1 MQWNAEG
8 AYPKKTPLKNKL
20 DTAKIDIACLQE
32 THLKVG
38 SRFTIRGYQT
48 FSMPREGRTKG
59 GVLILVRNEIPAT
72 EFKLDTNQQ
81 TEIHGIKFTV
91 DNTDITLFNVYSP
104 QDKQLCLNLM
114 DIPPEN
120 CLVIGDFNSHS
131 TSWGYQENDTRG
143 NEVEDWQI
151 DNSLVLIN
159 DPKDPPTFFSRRW
172 RTTTT
177 PDLAFA
183 TGDIASKTSR
193 HVQNQLGG
201 SDHRPIILAIDVNYR
216 IKDIKTFPRWN
227 YKKAYWPTFTRL
239 CEENC
244 KKLKTRESNIYK
256 PVKAFEKTLL
266 DSATKTIPRGAR
278 KNYRPYWTE
287 ELEQLEEEVSKNR
300 ENVEKNPTVENN
312 IAYKASEAKCKKTY
326 IQEAR
331 RSWNEKTEKLNF
343 DKDGTKLWNL
353 TKALNNEQSY
363 PTTISLE
370 KDGKTITGKE
380 VANCFIDNYEDT
392 CSVYIPSERKKE
404 VQAEL
409 NHQKTNSDA
418 QTTPECMNKDF
429 SLQELNDA
437 LESLKN
443 NKSPGP
449 DKITNEMLQHL
460 GPIAKAKLLEIYN
473 NSWKKGQVPQIWKE
487 ANMMPV
493 HKPGKKRNEASSYRP
508 ISLTSCIGKT
518 MERMINT
525 RLSWYLESNNII
537 TPEQAGFRQH
547 HSTEDQ
553 VTYIAQKIEDG
564 FQDKRHTLTVWLDME
579 KAFDKVWKDGLRL
592 KLRQCGVSGHMYQ
605 WISQFLTNRRARVH
619 VNGAYSRKKVL
630 KEGVPQGGVLS
641 PTLFLVFINDILK
654 DMPSNIRGAIYADD
668 LVIWCTEEH
677 LPTAQFR
684 LQLALDRLNDWTKK
698 WFVKINAAKTTFTIF
713 TLSPKIRGSIVKLK
727 IDDHFLKQDNNPTY
741 LGITFDQTL
750 TWRQQIEKA
759 ETRAKSR
766 LGLMKK
772 LSGASWGADHNT
784 QKKVYTGYV
793 RPVLEYGIS
802 VWGTASKT
810 HLIR

>member
-1 MQWNAEG
+1 M
-8 AYPKKTPLKNKL
+8 
-20 DTAKIDIACLQE
+20 
-32 THLKVG
+32 
-38 SRFTIRGYQT
+38 
-48 FSMPREGRTKG
+48 
-59 GVLILVRNEIPAT
+59 
-72 EFKLDTNQQ
+72 
-81 TEIHGIKFTV
+81 
-91 DNTDITLFNVYSP
+91 
-104 QDKQLCLNLM
+104 
-114 DIPPEN
+114 
-120 CLVIGDFNSHS
+120 
-131 TSWGYQENDTRG
+131 
-143 NEVEDWQI
+143 
-151 DNSLVLIN
+151 
-159 DPKDPPTFFSRRW
+159 
-172 RTTTT
+172 
-177 PDLAFA
+177 
-183 TGDIASKTSR
+183 
-193 HVQNQLGG
+193 
-201 SDHRPIILAIDVNYR
+201 
-216 IKDIKTFPRWN
+216 
-227 YKKAYWPTFTRL
+227 
-239 CEENC
+239 
-244 KKLKTRESNIYK
+244 
-256 PVKAFEKTLL
+256 
-266 DSATKTIPRGAR
+266 
-278 KNYRPYWTE
+278 
-287 ELEQLEEEVSKNR
+287 
-300 ENVEKNPTVENN
+300 
-312 IAYKASEAKCKKTY
+312 
-326 IQEAR
+326 
-331 RSWNEKTEKLNF
+331 
-343 DKDGTKLWNL
+343 
-353 TKALNNEQSY
+353 NNEQSY
-363 PTTISLE
+363 PTTISLG

-392 CSVYIPSERKKE
+392 SSVYIPSERKKE

-418 QTTPECMNKDF
+418 QTTPECVNKDF

-698 WFVKINAAKTTFTIF
+698 KWFVKMNAAKQH
-713 TLSPKIRGSIVKLK
+713 LP
-727 IDDHFLKQDNNPTY
+727 Y
-741 LGITFDQTL
+741 LL
-750 TWRQQIEKA
+750 
-759 ETRAKSR
+759 SR
-766 LGLMKK
+766 LK
-772 LSGASWGADHNT
+772 
-784 QKKVYTGYV
+784 
-793 RPVLEYGIS
+793 
-802 VWGTASKT
+802 
-810 HLIR
+810 